1 MNIACLFLLLN
12 HSKIGQIPGV
22 CSHVSQRQRLQLIIV
37 FIINLYMMWSS
48 LLFICIVMQSQL
60 SWQLV
65 MTLKKIYI
73 PKKEKK
79 MNQKQHW
86 CKITLGKDAAL

>member
-1 MNIACLFLLLN
+1 
-12 HSKIGQIPGV
+12 
-22 CSHVSQRQRLQLIIV
+22 
-37 FIINLYMMWSS
+37 MWSS

-65 MTLKKIYI
+65 MILKKIYI

-86 CKITLGKDAAL
+86 CKITLGKDAALWGAHTRVSVCVCVWETMMMMAMMTLMMIG

>member
-1 MNIACLFLLLN
+1 
-12 HSKIGQIPGV
+12 
-22 CSHVSQRQRLQLIIV
+22 
-37 FIINLYMMWSS
+37 MWSS
-48 LLFICIVMQSQL
+48 LVFICIVMQSQL

-65 MTLKKIYI
+65 MILKKIYI